1 MVRIALTTALPL
13 SLALAASTLSAAAQT
28 GDIKNPVEGQPKAI
42 ERGEYVY
49 KRRCAS
55 CHGFDARG
63 YRAPDLTTGQ
73 FSRGTSNAQLQRV
86 ITRGLP
92 TTEMP
97 ATALD
102 DDEVWALIAYM
113 RTLIAPAPNADVRG
127 SAEAGEKIYWGKAG
141 CGSCHMVNGRGGRL
155 GPDLSRIGIARSPMA
170 LTREIRSTSEYFP
183 PGYEPVTVVTRQ
195 GRQIKGCRKN
205 EDSFSIQI
213 MDASEQLLTF
223 LKKDIRDIIDEKKS
237 LMPDYG
243 SDKLP
248 DAEFNDLLAYLRTLR
263 GR

>member
-1 MVRIALTTALPL
+1 
-13 SLALAASTLSAAAQT
+13 
-28 GDIKNPVEGQPKAI
+28 
-42 ERGEYVY
+42 
-49 KRRCAS
+49 
-55 CHGFDARG
+55 
-63 YRAPDLTTGQ
+63 
-73 FSRGTSNAQLQRV
+73 
-86 ITRGLP
+86 
-92 TTEMP
+92 
-97 ATALD
+97 
-102 DDEVWALIAYM
+102 
-113 RTLIAPAPNADVRG
+113 
-127 SAEAGEKIYWGKAG
+127 
-141 CGSCHMVNGRGGRL
+141 
-155 GPDLSRIGIARSPMA
+155 MA
-170 LTREIRSTSEYFP
+170 LTQEIRSTSEYFP

-223 LKKDIRDIIDEKKS
+223 LKKDVRDIIDEKKS